1 LHHLDG
7 RLVVR
12 EAAAEGFE
20 GAAGD
25 DRRGRA
31 TPETVEMGRIDDASV
46 GLARTAVASNAL
58 DAEEHVDAVVA
69 DDDIDLGA
77 H

>member
-1 LHHLDG
+1 
-7 RLVVR
+7 
-12 EAAAEGFE
+12 
-20 GAAGD
+20 
-25 DRRGRA
+25 
-31 TPETVEMGRIDDASV
+31 MGRIDDASV